1 MMKFMKR
8 ALSLL
13 ISAMLLLGC
22 FALAEETPLLP
33 IAIVSYDLTDE
44 ATTAALSALIEPKEN
59 ALTRWE
65 RVVLS
70 DGREAWV
77 ICQFD
82 QTTMSNA
89 WSRVIDAETQ
99 EVLQRIR
106 PTPVSSLPRR
116 PAGRA
121 QRASTR
127 CGAFRTRCCL
137 TACTPWRPATANPSR
152 AI

>member
-8 ALSLL
+8 SLSLL

-70 DGREAWV
+70 DGRMEPRHRRR
-77 ICQFD
+77 
-82 QTTMSNA
+82 NA
-89 WSRVIDAETQ
+89 GS
-99 EVLQRIR
+99 
-106 PTPVSSLPRR
+106 
-116 PAGRA
+116 PAGGHNRHRFLRHRA
-121 QRASTR
+121 GPLGECKGHLCAVEHSGQDAV
-127 CGAFRTRCCL
+127 
-137 TACTPWRPATANPSR
+137 
-152 AI
+152 

>member
-22 FALAEETPLLP
+22 FALAEEAPLLP

-99 EVLQRIR
+99 EVLQEDTTDTGFFATAQTRWR
-106 PTPVSSLPRR
+106 V
-116 PAGRA
+116 
-121 QRASTR
+121 QRASMR

>member
-22 FALAEETPLLP
+22 FALAEEAPLLP

-82 QTTMSNA
+82 QTPKRRKSCRRT
-89 WSRVIDAETQ
+89 
-99 EVLQRIR
+99 R

-116 PAGRA
+116 PAGRV
-121 QRASTR
+121 QRASMR

>member
-22 FALAEETPLLP
+22 FALAEEAPLLP

-99 EVLQRIR
+99 EVLQGGHDRHR
-106 PTPVSSLPRR
+106 FLRHR
-116 PAGRA
+116 AGPLGECKGHLCA
-121 QRASTR
+121 VEHSGQDAV
-127 CGAFRTRCCL
+127 
-137 TACTPWRPATANPSR
+137 
-152 AI
+152 